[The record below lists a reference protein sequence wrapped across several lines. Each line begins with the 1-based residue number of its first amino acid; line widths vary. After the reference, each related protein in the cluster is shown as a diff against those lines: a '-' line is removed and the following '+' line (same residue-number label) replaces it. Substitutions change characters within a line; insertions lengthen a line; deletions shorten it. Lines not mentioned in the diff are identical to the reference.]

1 MRRCRVGCEARCI
14 ASCYTVVETRC
25 GAEDAWCG
33 RVAGQGGFH
42 PRRWQGL
49 GIHPRRLLV
58 VELINFIDDFDSTLV
73 AGELGGILWVTLL
86 AEFEE

>member
-1 MRRCRVGCEARCI
+1 MGCEARCI

-25 GAEDAWCG
+25 DAEDTWCG
-33 RVAGQGGFH
+33 RVTGQGGFH
-42 PRRWQGL
+42 PRRWQGF
-49 GIHPRRLLV
+49 GIHPRRLLR